1 MIQIPW
7 CRLDR
12 IDLEVRKNED
22 LDTLRRP
29 WWPPTDMT
37 AEVRRKVSVRFVF
50 IYFPDF
56 SFWQTCWLAACF
68 GMCCFIIREKLLLRW
83 IFTQSIFCYFS
94 IAPHTRKK
102 KSFFLLLLT
111 VALVSLPH
119 CYCWPGS
126 AKQGR
131 RQWWCQSGAWARGTT
146 SGGGCSFFF
155 FLLPSSGSKSL
166 ARATRKSAPF
176 FVIVLLLLFL
186 DALLIAEERKG
197 GWKKSVLGNTAV
209 YTKRT
214 LFNYLFR
221 VRVGSSASA
230 GFA

>member
-102 KSFFLLLLT
+102 KSFFLLLL
-111 VALVSLPH
+111 LPFD
-119 CYCWPGS
+119 
-126 AKQGR
+126 GR
-131 RQWWCQSGAWARGTT
+131 SC
-146 SGGGCSFFF
+146 
-155 FLLPSSGSKSL
+155 LPS
-166 ARATRKSAPF
+166 A
-176 FVIVLLLLFL
+176 LLLLARKCQAGTSAVVMPEWCL
-186 DALLIAEERKG
+186 GPRNNIRRRMQLLLLPPSFK
-197 GWKKSVLGNTAV
+197 WLQKPS
-209 YTKRT
+209 
-214 LFNYLFR
+214 
-221 VRVGSSASA
+221 
-230 GFA
+230 